1 MINTKSLQKSLYRLP
16 GNLTAGKPC
25 VKFTNRATKL
35 SALGCLGRI
44 YKSKAS
50 PMQDYINSGILKSQ
64 AAAQKAY
71 LYF

>member
-1 MINTKSLQKSLYRLP
+1 M
-16 GNLTAGKPC
+16 
-25 VKFTNRATKL
+25 KFTNRATKL